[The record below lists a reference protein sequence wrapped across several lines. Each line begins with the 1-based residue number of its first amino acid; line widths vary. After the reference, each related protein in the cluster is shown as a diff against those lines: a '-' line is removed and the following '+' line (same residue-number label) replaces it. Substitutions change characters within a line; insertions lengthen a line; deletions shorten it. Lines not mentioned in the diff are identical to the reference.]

1 MHCGPEIIVRCCEL
15 AISMKRVIGVA
26 GFLVLVL
33 SLTGRADTLRIEIRD
48 LSDNP
53 IPDVTISFSYN
64 ATPPASPGSG
74 NIKTDS
80 DGRATL
86 VHPGLGGSSCLLFS
100 AITYSITKPGFQF
113 AQTSG
118 LLPCGPVTSDLSVIG
133 TGIPPMT
140 SVSAASYERR
150 LAPEMLAAAFGPEL
164 ATLTEF
170 ASGENETTL
179 ANRSI
184 LIKDARGVE
193 KAANLIFVSP
203 AQINYVL
210 PAGLSE
216 GTATLR
222 LIGAD
227 GTAIKAEFSGLRNL
241 APGVFTAN
249 ADGQGIV
256 AAYIVRVRPGNVQ
269 TLEPVTRYD
278 EAAVKFVPVPIDLGT
293 EAESV
298 FLVLFGTG
306 WRNGASL
313 SSVTVTISG
322 VASPVEYAGKQPSM
336 EGLDQI
342 NARLPLAL
350 VGKGDVIVDVR
361 VSGLLANLVHVSIK

>member
-1 MHCGPEIIVRCCEL
+1 
-15 AISMKRVIGVA
+15 MKRVIGAA

-53 IPDVTISFSYN
+53 IPGVTISYSFT

-74 NIKTDS
+74 TVETDS
-80 DGRATL
+80 EGRATL
-86 VHPGLGGSSCLLFS
+86 VHPGLGGSSCILFS
-100 AITYSITKPGFQF
+100 AITYSISKPGFQF
-113 AQTSG
+113 AQTGG
-118 LLPCGPVTSDLSVIG
+118 LLPCGPVTSDLKVIG

-150 LAPEMLAAAFGPEL
+150 LAPEMIAAAFGEGL
-164 ATLTEF
+164 ASFTEF
-170 ASGENETTL
+170 ASAENETTL
-179 ANRSI
+179 AGRSI
-184 LIKDARGVE
+184 LIKDVRGVE

-203 AQINYVL
+203 GQINYVL

-222 LIGAD
+222 LIGVD
-227 GTAIKAEFSGLRNL
+227 GTAIKAEFAGLRNL
-241 APGVFTAN
+241 APGVFAAN
-249 ADGQGIV
+249 ADGHGIV

-278 EAAVKFVPVPIDLGT
+278 EVAVKFVPVPIDLGT

-298 FLVLFGTG
+298 FLILFGTG
-306 WRNGASL
+306 WRNSASP
-313 SSVTVTISG
+313 SGVTVTIGG
-322 VASPVEYAGKQPSM
+322 VGLQVEYAGKQPSI

-342 NARLPLAL
+342 NARIPREL
-350 VGKGDVIVDVR
+350 VGRGDAVVEVS
-361 VSGLLANLVHVSIK
+361 VSGLVARPVHVSIK